1 MMFFSREFL
10 TQANNIKTNNLSV
23 SVSNYT
29 TWYIDKSGNLYGCG
43 YNKYGQQG
51 SGNLTDVTTFTQRA
65 SNVAQVVCSE
75 DTTWYID
82 KDGNLYGC
90 GLNGQGQQGS
100 GDTTNVL
107 TFTKRIEEIL

>member
-43 YNKYGQQG
+43 
-51 SGNLTDVTTFTQRA
+51 
-65 SNVAQVVCSE
+65 
-75 DTTWYID
+75 
-82 KDGNLYGC
+82 
-90 GLNGQGQQGS
+90 LNGQGQQGS